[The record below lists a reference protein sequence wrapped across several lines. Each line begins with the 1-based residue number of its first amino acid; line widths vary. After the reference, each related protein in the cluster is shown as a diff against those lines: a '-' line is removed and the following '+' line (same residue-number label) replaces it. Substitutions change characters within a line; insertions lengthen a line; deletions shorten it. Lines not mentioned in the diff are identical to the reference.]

1 MEEAT
6 VIEMGTETPGSGPE
20 LGGGA
25 PAGTDG
31 NGDAGGEAARLPD
44 IASWLPGG
52 SVWLYA
58 VPVILLLFLWL
69 FYPAILIL
77 VCVILMLWL
86 LS

>member
-6 VIEMGTETPGSGPE
+6 VIDMGMETAGPGLE
-20 LGGGA
+20 TAGGA
-25 PAGTDG
+25 PAGADG
-31 NGDAGGEAARLPD
+31 DGGAGTGAARLPD
-44 IASWLPGG
+44 VASWLPGG
-52 SVWLYA
+52 SIWLYA

-77 VCVILMLWL
+77 ACVILMLWL